1 MGQKVNPIGFRLGVN
16 KSWDSTWYQ
25 KPSKYTDT
33 LIEDFEIRRVAKGM
47 SEVKDGEVSKIE
59 IARNPQR
66 IIVTFHTSRPGM
78 LVGKGGVNIDKLT
91 KKLTSLTGKKVVV
104 KVVEIQKPLADAQHI
119 ADVIARSL
127 VARGSYKRAL
137 KKAVQD
143 ARKEG
148 VQGIKIR
155 VSGRLNGAE
164 IARSDSIKDGRV
176 PLHTLRSNID
186 YGFTPAVTSYGV
198 IGVKVWV
205 YNGEILGAKAESAKD
220 DAGSVVRKRSNSQ
233 RETKSADKASKGKE
247 GESTNARST
256 EKKDAE

>member
-25 KPSKYTDT
+25 KPSKYTET
-33 LIEDFEIRRVAKGM
+33 LIEDFEIRKAAKAM
-47 SEVKDGEVSKIE
+47 KEVQDGEVSKIE

-66 IIVTFHTSRPGM
+66 VIVTFHTSRPAV
-78 LVGKGGVNIDKLT
+78 LVGKGGANIDKLT
-91 KKLTSLTGKKVVV
+91 KRLSSLTGKKVHV
-104 KVVEIQKPLADAQHI
+104 KVVEIQHPQADAQHI
-119 ADVIARSL
+119 ADTIARSL

-143 ARKEG
+143 ARREG
-148 VQGIKIR
+148 AEGIKIR

-164 IARSDSIKDGRV
+164 IARSDSIKEGRV
-176 PLHTLRSNID
+176 PLHTLRSDID

-205 YNGEILGAKAESAKD
+205 YNGEILGGKKSSTKN
-220 DAGSVVRKRSNSQ
+220 DAGAVMKKRPANKERVSRTN
-233 RETKSADKASKGKE
+233 DKDEVKKTSSE
-247 GESTNARST
+247 
-256 EKKDAE
+256 KDAE

>member
-25 KPSKYTDT
+25 KPSKYTET
-33 LIEDFEIRRVAKGM
+33 LIEDFEIRKAAKAM
-47 SEVKDGEVSKIE
+47 KEVQDGEVSKIE

-66 IIVTFHTSRPGM
+66 VIVTFHTSRPAV
-78 LVGKGGVNIDKLT
+78 LVGKGGANIDKLT
-91 KKLTSLTGKKVVV
+91 KRLSALTGKKVHI
-104 KVVEIQKPLADAQHI
+104 KVVEIQHPLADAQHI
-119 ADVIARSL
+119 ADNIARSL
-127 VARGSYKRAL
+127 VARSPYKRAL

-143 ARKEG
+143 ARREG
-148 VQGIKIR
+148 AEGIKIR

-164 IARSDSIKDGRV
+164 IARSDSIKEGRV
-176 PLHTLRSNID
+176 PLHTLRSDID

-205 YNGEILGAKAESAKD
+205 YNGEILGGKKVAQKNET
-220 DAGSVVRKRSNSQ
+220 GSVVRKRPSNGGRGNRSN
-233 RETKSADKASKGKE
+233 DKA
-247 GESTNARST
+247 ESRKAPA